1 MPVIHT
7 AVTTDPID
15 QARLERAVSSA
26 HAGARVSFAGLIRDH
41 DEEAAGTVVRL
52 DYSCHPEAGK
62 FLADVANA
70 VAAELDP
77 AGEAVLAVEHR
88 VGSLGV
94 GEVAIVA
101 VAASAHR
108 REAFDLCQ
116 ALVDRVKA
124 EVPIWKHQHEA
135 SGRASWSGLGLPQ

>member
-41 DEEAAGTVVRL
+41 DEEAEGTVVRL

-77 AGEAVLAVEHR
+77 EHR